1 MAEEHIDHIKEL
13 QNKLYS
19 RDPKQIPQD
28 KYGIL
33 RPVRQKVESTWGET
47 IVPRQPRKRLSA
59 GYKTFFIF
67 SVLFFLVGAGVAYF
81 SIYRGAVTI
90 SSKNV
95 DIAILG
101 NSFISAG
108 SSLPISVSIANK
120 NSSDLL
126 NTTLTISYPKG
137 ADDGPQAEVVRSSV
151 SLGTIGSAKTKSQP
165 FAPVL
170 YGEQGATRTITA
182 TLQYQ
187 LAGSTAQFLKT
198 STFAVVINASPLNLT
213 VDMPSSVS
221 SNQPITIASH
231 IVFTGDE
238 VLKNGLVRIEY
249 PSGFVYESSVP
260 KPVAGNNIWSLGDLV
275 KDSTAD
281 VVVQGRLLGEKGD
294 EKAFRIYAGIAHTA
308 GSSDISVAYNSVL
321 KTTTLED
328 PFLNA
333 SIKIGDTTADN
344 VTLEKGKQIK
354 GTVSW
359 QNNAA
364 VALTNPLLT
373 MSLDGVAID
382 PSTVEVPDGSYDE
395 VSRTIVWSGETNA
408 DFVAIAPGQ
417 SGEFTFSF
425 TPKESLDSSTLALAL
440 SVSANPADSDTPFSV
455 GTIDKKL
462 ISFAT
467 AIQFAAQSLWSIGPI
482 KNTGPYP
489 ARANKETTY
498 TITWTIKPSSHP
510 LSNVVATAKLPD
522 GISYTGVVM
531 PQAEQVRFDPDSR
544 MVTWMIG
551 NMPKQTNL
559 NNFKTVSFQISAR
572 PSKSQIGNP
581 LALLGQTII
590 SGTDAVV
597 NAPINSSR
605 PSLST
610 RLDTD
615 PAYSTDAEKVLP

>member
-33 RPVRQKVESTWGET
+33 RPIRQKVESTWGET
-47 IVPRQPRKRLSA
+47 VVPRQVRRKLSA

-67 SVLFFLVGAGVAYF
+67 SLCFFLFGLGIVYF
-81 SIYRGAVTI
+81 SIYKGAVTI

-108 SSLPISVSIANK
+108 SALPISVSIANK
-120 NSSDLL
+120 NATDLL

-151 SLGTIGSAKTKSQP
+151 SLGTIGKAKTKSQL
-165 FAPVL
+165 FTPVL
-170 YGEQGATRTITA
+170 YGEQGATRTVTA

-198 STFAVVINASPLNLT
+198 STFPVVINASPLNLT

-231 IVFTGDE
+231 IIFTGDE
-238 VLKNGLVRIEY
+238 ILKNGLVRIEY
-249 PSGFVYESSVP
+249 PSGFVFESAVP
-260 KPVAGNNIWSLGDLV
+260 KPIAGNNIWSLGDLI

-281 VVVQGRLLGEKGD
+281 VVVKGRLLGEKSD
-294 EKAFRIYAGIAHTA
+294 EKAFRIYAGIAHDA

-321 KTTTLED
+321 KTTVLES
-328 PFLNA
+328 PFLQA
-333 SIKIGDTTADN
+333 SIKIGDSTTDT
-344 VTLEKGKQIK
+344 VVIEKGKPIA
-354 GTVSW
+354 GTISW
-359 QNNAA
+359 ENNAS

-373 MSLDGVAID
+373 LSLDGVAID
-382 PSTVEVPDGSYDE
+382 ASTVDVPDGAYDE
-395 VSRTIVWSGETNA
+395 VSRTIVWSSETNA
-408 DFVAIAPGQ
+408 DFVALSPGQ
-417 SGEFTFSF
+417 SGTFNFSI
-425 TPKESLDSSTLALAL
+425 TPKETIDSSTLGLSL
-440 SVSANPADSDTPFSV
+440 SVSANPSDSDIPFSV

-467 AIQFAAQSLWSIGPI
+467 AIQFAGQSLYSIGPI

-489 ARANKETTY
+489 PRANKETSY

-510 LSNVVATAKLPD
+510 LSGVIASAKLPD
-522 GISYTGVVM
+522 GIVWSGVIS
-531 PQAEQVRFDPDSR
+531 PAAEQVRFDPDSR
-544 MVTWMIG
+544 LVSWNIG
-551 NMPKQTNL
+551 NMPKQSNL
-559 NNFKTVSFQISAR
+559 NNFKTVSFQVNTR
-572 PSKSQIGNP
+572 PSKSAIGSP
-581 LALLGQTII
+581 IALLGTTVI
-590 SGTDAVV
+590 SGTDVVV
-597 NAPINSSR
+597 NAPINSTR
-605 PSLST
+605 GSLST

-615 PAYSTDAEKVLP
+615 PIYSTDAEKVLP